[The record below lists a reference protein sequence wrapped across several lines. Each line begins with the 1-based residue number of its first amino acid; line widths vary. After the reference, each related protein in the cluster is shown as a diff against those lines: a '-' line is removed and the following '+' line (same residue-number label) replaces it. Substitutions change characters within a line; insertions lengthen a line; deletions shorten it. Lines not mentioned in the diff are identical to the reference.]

1 MRHSIHLISSSL
13 FALLALVLV
22 LVQGFVINMGDDGW
36 SAVATK
42 RSGGAP
48 IAEHEHQKP
57 RKGAIYITVGPQC
70 GGKTTAVSKVLAKDK
85 GVDIT
90 IDDQALVYIK
100 VPTGRCNEISQLI
113 ILRVWWTFFKLL
125 SNSLTLKCR
134 NPQLSQT
141 TFSETR
147 RATTEASQWKHIRL

>member
-1 MRHSIHLISSSL
+1 MRHSVHLISSSL
-13 FALLALVLV
+13 FALALV
-22 LVQGFVINMGDDGW
+22 LVQGFVSNMGDDAGW
-36 SAVATK
+36 SAVVATK

-48 IAEHEHQKP
+48 IAERERQKP